1 MKYTQAALFSTN
13 QSSNTLKCLWMLFQ
27 LVKYADFTSTVTG
40 GSYYKVGGMKLSK
53 FWKKVESTCSTEL
66 CKRLN

>member
-1 MKYTQAALFSTN
+1 
-13 QSSNTLKCLWMLFQ
+13 MLFQ